1 MKKILILFILL
12 LLVVGCGNKETTPQA
27 TPTPETIEETT
38 EEIKE
43 ETPTVSE
50 EPKIIEVV
58 SGDIGSGPATLDLVY
73 GLVYV
78 PEGLD
83 YEVYDLFATKDDPF
97 GKNTL
102 DFGIDRLDNR
112 LDITSMLVVPDL
124 DAAVEEFLYRNDYA
138 TEDVEMKDD
147 IIINGKT
154 YKHAYYVE
162 DEIDYLITIYEY
174 SDAFNYVEV
183 SFNSLDLNDPLA
195 QEFLNGLQIP
205 KE

>member
-1 MKKILILFILL
+1 MKLPTTKQ
-12 LLVVGCGNKETTPQA
+12 GCVEKYNLRRQMYIPMTK
-27 TPTPETIEETT
+27 
-38 EEIKE
+38 
-43 ETPTVSE
+43 
-50 EPKIIEVV
+50 
-58 SGDIGSGPATLDLVY
+58 LDMYL
-73 GLVYV
+73 G
-78 PEGLD
+78 GMICCS
-83 YEVYDLFATKDDPF
+83 K
-97 GKNTL
+97 
-102 DFGIDRLDNR
+102 
-112 LDITSMLVVPDL
+112 
-124 DAAVEEFLYRNDYA
+124 EEFLYRNDYA